1 MKIDHIAIWCKDIE
15 EMRDFY
21 ETYMLGESSELFTG
35 EDTSFQ
41 SYILSFPKSDCKL
54 KLMYKQDIDKFHKDK
69 RFGLAHLSFKL
80 DSQNAVDDLTA
91 LIGNGG
97 YKVYSTPHVDE
108 TGQYS
113 SLVIDVE
120 GNIIQLIANYT

>member
-15 EMRDFY
+15 EMKDFY
-21 ETYMLGESSELFTG
+21 ETYLLGESSQLLKG
-35 EDTSFQ
+35 EDSSFQ
-41 SYILSFPKSDCKL
+41 SYMLSFPKSDCKL
-54 KLMYKQDIDKFHKDK
+54 KLMYKQEISEFHKDK

-80 DSQNAVDDLTA
+80 DSESAVDDLTA

-97 YKVYSTPHVDE
+97 YQVYSNPRIDE
-108 TGQYS
+108 TNQYS

-120 GNIIQLIANYT
+120 GNIIQLIANH